1 MFVALSKFVIAN
13 DKAGEVKLAFQ
24 NRPHLVEA
32 AKGFVRME
40 VISPCDDPQEIW
52 LLTYWS
58 DQASF
63 TQWHHGHLYHES
75 HRGIPKGFK
84 LVPKSPQLRFFEH
97 IAS

>member
-13 DKAGEVKLAFQ
+13 DKAVEVKQAFQ

-32 AKGFVRME
+32 AAGFIRLE

-52 LLTYWS
+52 LLTYWR

-63 TQWHHGHLYHES
+63 KHWHHGHLYHES
-75 HRGIPKGFK
+75 HRGIPKGLK
-84 LVPKSPQLRFFEH
+84 LVPKSAQLRFFDH
-97 IAS
+97 VAS